1 MTSHTSHQTERQTA
15 TTIGTDHRADSAPPT
30 TTSRTPYPPV
40 ATAIER
46 HATTASHSRE
56 EAEERYVAARDAW
69 THAMHRASS
78 GRPADLASLAIAQE
92 AYELATAERE
102 RWNGLHTVPI
112 AIEPEE
118 TRKGLETIVGQE
130 FAWRQVHDASARQPG
145 RMRRFF
151 RRVTGRG

>member
-1 MTSHTSHQTERQTA
+1 MTSHTSHKADHQATDPTIAPRRTETA
-15 TTIGTDHRADSAPPT
+15 SPSSSPRAPAPPRAAVT
-30 TTSRTPYPPV
+30 QHHLVVP
-40 ATAIER
+40 
-46 HATTASHSRE
+46 HSRE

-69 THAMHRASS
+69 THAMHGASS

-102 RWNGLHTVPI
+102 RWNGSHAVPI
-112 AIEPEE
+112 AIEEE
-118 TRKGLETIVGQE
+118 THNGLEAIVGQE

-151 RRVTGRG
+151 RRLTRRG